1 MAYAVIH
8 HFAGGTHDEYHA
20 SVAAVHPPDGLPE
33 GQTFHIAGPTAD
45 GWAIVA
51 IHDSQESWERFR
63 DGTLVPRMQ
72 SGIES
77 GFKVSPTE
85 TAFEIQHQEGSPA

>member
-1 MAYAVIH
+1 V
-8 HFAGGTHDEYHA
+8 
-20 SVAAVHPPDGLPE
+20 AVHPPDGLPE